1 MERNAIR
8 AEFWVAFDAFLK
20 EHRAPV

>member
-8 AEFWVAFDAFLK
+8 AKFWLAFDAFVK
-20 EHRAPV
+20 KHRAPV